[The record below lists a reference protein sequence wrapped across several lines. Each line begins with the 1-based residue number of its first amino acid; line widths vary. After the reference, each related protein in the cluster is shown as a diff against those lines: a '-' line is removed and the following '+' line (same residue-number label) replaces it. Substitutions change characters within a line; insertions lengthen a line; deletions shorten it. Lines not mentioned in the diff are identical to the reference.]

1 MIARRDK
8 DDNDYSK
15 LKGLAIEMLQ
25 ELCGNR
31 WSDFNSHDP
40 GVNILEVCCYAL
52 LELNYT
58 LEFPLETYLTETD
71 GIKYFK
77 YGLFPA
83 HEITVPSIVTA
94 ADYERLIK
102 EKVRQVKHCRLSLSD
117 KHTYFIEI
125 EAEEGADVAKLEKN
139 VAELYHA
146 HRNLCETLGE
156 ISFGKLDIPADDGDN
171 DTYEHPKFERRHKDA
186 PANPVLADSY
196 YSLQNHFPDCYG
208 INTKGIPATASPARK
223 TQILQLKAWLLIFDY
238 MIANVHKQTG
248 MIPSLLELSNKI
260 PTSVPP
266 LFSFPEMEKLVD
278 IERLHA
284 NCLPD
289 EDYWNRQKSYVLDCL
304 DRIYGED
311 TGKWFENIPDL
322 PARNEKRACLI
333 RHLPQLNANRFR
345 SFDIM
350 SDEKLSFPGIGR
362 WTTEVFGHAP
372 CLIEH
377 ILLSGNSDDDYDCLT
392 LVDHENLPVDNER
405 ERYESFVRER
415 LPAHLQIRF
424 VRMNEAKIHPFYIAY
439 GNWLEALMH
448 GNKQLLDVY
457 SDAIRKMLK

>member
-1 MIARRDK
+1 MIGRRDK
-8 DDNDYSK
+8 DDNAYSK
-15 LKGLAIEMLQ
+15 LKEQAIEMLQ
-25 ELCGNR
+25 SLSGNR

-40 GVNILEVCCYAL
+40 GVTILEVCCYAL

-71 GIKYFK
+71 EIKYFK
-77 YGLFPA
+77 HGLFPA
-83 HEITVPSIVTA
+83 HEITAPSIVTA
-94 ADYERLIK
+94 ADYERLII
-102 EKVRQVKHCRLSLSD
+102 EKAGQVKRCRVSLSD
-117 KHTYFIEI
+117 KHACFIEI
-125 EAEEGADVAKLEKN
+125 EADKGADVAKLRKS

-156 ISFGKLDIPADDGDN
+156 ISFGKFDASTYEGDDDA
-171 DTYEHPKFERRHKDA
+171 YEHPRFKRQHKDA
-186 PANPVLADSY
+186 PVNPVLEDDY

-208 INTKGIPATASPARK
+208 INAKGIPSTASPERK
-223 TQILQLKAWLLIFDY
+223 TQILQLKAWLLIFDF
-238 MIANVHKQTG
+238 MIASVRKQTG
-248 MIPSLLELSNKI
+248 MISSLLELSHKI

-266 LFSFPEMEKLVD
+266 LFPFPEMEKLVD
-278 IERLHA
+278 MKRLHA

-289 EDYWNRQKSYVLDCL
+289 ENYWNRQKSYVLDCL

-322 PARNEKRACLI
+322 PERNKKRAHLI

-345 SFDIM
+345 SFNIM
-350 SDEKLSFPGIGR
+350 SDEKLPVSGIGR
-362 WTTEVFGHAP
+362 WTSEVFGHAP
-372 CLIEH
+372 CIVEH
-377 ILLSGNSDDDYDCLT
+377 ILLSDNSSDDYDCLT
-392 LVDHENLPVDNER
+392 LVDRENLPVER

-439 GNWLEALMH
+439 SNWMEALMH
-448 GNKQLLDVY
+448 GNKQLLDIY
-457 SDAIRKMLK
+457 SGTIRKMFE